1 MAKLK
6 KQVLGRIS
14 GALGDIVF
22 REVNGK
28 NFVGVKP
35 SNVNVSNDP
44 ASVARRAKFA
54 LSAKLAQCINS
65 HQKLKGIWTL
75 KAPAGQSTHNFLI
88 KSNYL
93 NIMDGDL
100 SGLVKIVPD
109 AGFPI
114 SSTAGIITASGVQ
127 VTLNAIGENNL
138 INAALEVNVQMLSV
152 IFFSDAVDTSVAQ
165 YSLVNASSVVQAL
178 SLSNPLT
185 FNAPLIGND
194 ELLFDKYR
202 VHKAFNVL
210 LTMDT
215 SGNVIHYSNT
225 LSV

>member
-14 GALGDIVF
+14 GALGDLVF

-28 NFVGVKP
+28 NVVGMKASSFNSP
-35 SNVNVSNDP
+35 NDP
-44 ASVARRAKFA
+44 ESIARRAKFT
-54 LSAKLAQCINS
+54 LSAKLAQAINS
-65 HQKLKGIWTL
+65 HQKLKDIWTL
-75 KAPAGQSTHNFLI
+75 KAPAGQSSHNFLI

-93 NIMDGDL
+93 NVLPDDL
-100 SGLVKIVPD
+100 SGLIKLVPD

-114 SSTAGIITASGVQ
+114 SSSAGNITASGMQ
-127 VTLNAIGENNL
+127 VTLNVIGVNNL
-138 INAALEVNVQMLSV
+138 INLVAETNVQMLSV
-152 IFFSDAVDTSVAQ
+152 IFFGDSVDTSVAP
-165 YSLVNASSVVQAL
+165 YALVNASSAVQAL
-178 SLSNPLT
+178 SLTNPLT

-194 ELLFDKYR
+194 ELLFDKYQ

-210 LTMDT
+210 LTMDA
-215 SGNVIHYSNT
+215 SGNIIHYSNT

>member
-6 KQVLGRIS
+6 KQVLGKIS

-28 NFVGVKP
+28 NVVGVKA
-35 SNVNVSNDP
+35 SNVNVSTDA
-44 ASVARRAKFA
+44 ASIARRAKFT

-93 NIMDGDL
+93 NILDGDL

-109 AGFPI
+109 AGFPV
-114 SSTAGIITASGVQ
+114 SQSAAGITANGVQ
-127 VTLNAIGENNL
+127 VTLNVIGENNL
-138 INAALEVNVQMLSV
+138 INTALEVNVQMLSV
-152 IFFSDAVDTSVAQ
+152 LFFSDSVDNSVAP
-165 YSLVNASSVVQAL
+165 YALVNASSEVQAL
-178 SLSNPLT
+178 SLSGALT

-194 ELLFDKYR
+194 ELLFDKYQ
-202 VHKAFNVL
+202 VHKAYNVF
-210 LTMDT
+210 LTMDA

-225 LSV
+225 LSI